1 MAPRALALAALLQ
14 LAAQVVALLGQPPQL
29 GDDLVEEVVDLLLV
43 VATPELGRREVLVED
58 ILGSE
63 RHVVTS
69 VEPVRD
75 GTTVANHG
83 ADRTPVVTGRVLRQT
98 P

>member
-1 MAPRALALAALLQ
+1 MTVGALVEVAPAVVAGPAPSPLRLLGE
-14 LAAQVVALLGQPPQL
+14 LVRQVVALLGQPPQL

-58 ILGSE
+58 ILGRE

-69 VEPVRD
+69 VGRSE
-75 GTTVANHG
+75 
-83 ADRTPVVTGRVLRQT
+83 TG
-98 P
+98 PP